1 MRRFL
6 YNDRL
11 IAAASDGRLLV
22 KNDDAF
28 APLNASARVA
38 LLHLASGAVTPLS
51 ASPVALPV
59 GAGAAASLCVDP
71 AGACADWPALLPAA
85 GCAAGG
91 GDCLAL
97 LELRDAASGA
107 LLAENW
113 ALLASPASTSFP
125 SAAAVALAAAVG
137 EPDAAGEVPITL
149 SCQATAIFVTLTTL
163 AQGRF
168 SDNAI
173 IIPGPGNATV
183 NFVPWGPLNLA
194 LLKSSLRVEHV
205 ALYGTS

>member
-1 MRRFL
+1 ML
-6 YNDRL
+6 
-11 IAAASDGRLLV
+11 
-22 KNDDAF
+22 
-28 APLNASARVA
+28 VA
-38 LLHLASGAVTPLS
+38 LLAEEEDDDECTDECGWEPEV
-51 ASPVALPV
+51 VV
-59 GAGAAASLCVDP
+59 
-71 AGACADWPALLPAA
+71 
-85 GCAAGG
+85 
-91 GDCLAL
+91 
-97 LELRDAASGA
+97 
-107 LLAENW
+107 AENW